1 MTKSVKLKY
10 CYSSRM
16 VCWSMAVTSHRF
28 GIFLWLLGTWLSSQ
42 NCQSS
47 RSLCQFPYYE
57 VTMRFSISL
66 KWDAKLSSAPSN
78 PPSPPP
84 PKKKKKYIY
93 IYIYI
98 YIDKKKEKYLSGLF
112 LSSQELFTLELLSEK
127 GAVRVKSLLH
137 KRALIQSFL

>member
-10 CYSSRM
+10 CYSSLM

-28 GIFLWLLGTWLSSQ
+28 GIFLWLLGTWPSSQ

-47 RSLCQFPYYE
+47 RSLCQFPHYE
-57 VTMRFSISL
+57 VIMRFSISP

-84 PKKKKKYIY
+84 PKKK
-93 IYIYI
+93 

-112 LSSQELFTLELLSEK
+112 LSSQALFTLELLSDK
-127 GAVRVKSLLH
+127 GAVRVKSLFH
-137 KRALIQSFL
+137 KRALIQSSL

>member
-1 MTKSVKLKY
+1 
-10 CYSSRM
+10 M

-28 GIFLWLLGTWLSSQ
+28 GIFLWLLGTWHSSQ

-47 RSLCQFPYYE
+47 RSLFQFPHYE

-78 PPSPPP
+78 PPFPPP
-84 PKKKKKYIY
+84 QKKK
-93 IYIYI
+93 YIYI

-112 LSSQELFTLELLSEK
+112 LSSQALFTLELLSEK
-127 GAVRVKSLLH
+127 GAVRVKSLFH
-137 KRALIQSFL
+137 KRALIQSSL

>member
-10 CYSSRM
+10 CYSSLM

-28 GIFLWLLGTWLSSQ
+28 GIFLWLLGTWPSSQ

-47 RSLCQFPYYE
+47 RSLCQFPHYE
-57 VTMRFSISL
+57 VTMRFSISP

-84 PKKKKKYIY
+84 PPQKKKKR
-93 IYIYI
+93 
-98 YIDKKKEKYLSGLF
+98 KKKRQEKGKILVRFIFKFAS
-112 LSSQELFTLELLSEK
+112 TVPIHLSEK
-127 GAVRVKSLLH
+127 GAFSVKSLFH
-137 KRALIQSFL
+137 KRALIQFSL

>member
-47 RSLCQFPYYE
+47 RSLCQFPHYE
-57 VTMRFSISL
+57 VTMRFSISP
-66 KWDAKLSSAPSN
+66 KWDAKLSFAPSN
-78 PPSPPP
+78 PPPP
-84 PKKKKKYIY
+84 PKKKKEKRKK
-93 IYIYI
+93 
-98 YIDKKKEKYLSGLF
+98 DKKKEKYLSGLF
-112 LSSQELFTLELLSEK
+112 LSSQALFTLELLSEK
-127 GAVRVKSLLH
+127 GAVRVKSLFH
-137 KRALIQSFL
+137 KRALIQSSL